1 MSNSK
6 LQKLS
11 VKFFNDAL
19 RFMELSKQLLNPEDR
34 GFQMGFLCDYGH
46 LLLMP
51 WAKSFHVLSAGEA
64 QQFLDHV
71 NITEFLQACVQS
83 HAAIYARDATAY
95 SWWIID
101 HEAYDECC
109 KMFHIQP
116 SDFLVLDYIEFSNPN

>member
-19 RFMELSKQLLNPEDR
+19 RFMELSKQLVNPEDR
-34 GFQMGFLCDYGH
+34 GFQKGFLCDYGH

-64 QQFLDHV
+64 HQFLDHV
-71 NITEFLQACVQS
+71 NIVEFLQACVQAHIFKPYS
-83 HAAIYARDATAY
+83 LHNLLAY
-95 SWWIID
+95 KRYKSAQD
-101 HEAYDECC
+101 V
-109 KMFHIQP
+109 MTF
-116 SDFLVLDYIEFSNPN
+116 